1 MEVGTAD
8 RTSLVEKEKRW
19 ALKGHAQVNL
29 LSYSM
34 SRTMWA
40 SRHDLLVIPR
50 YQATTLEAPHLSRY
64 RLILIFPYL
73 KVK

>member
-1 MEVGTAD
+1 MEAGTAD
-8 RTSLVEKEKRW
+8 RTKLAEKKKTW
-19 ALKGHAQVNL
+19 ALKGHAQVDL

-50 YQATTLEAPHLSRY
+50 YQG
-64 RLILIFPYL
+64 
-73 KVK
+73 